1 MRMRDAVTVFHSEEF
16 GEIRTADVDG
26 KIFFCG
32 NDVAKGLGYTN
43 PNKAIKDHCRAITKR
58 YSPISG
64 KMQEINFIPE
74 SDVYRLIVSSKLPT
88 AERFEKWVFE
98 DVLPSIRKHGGYL
111 TAEMRDQVLSDPD
124 TLIRLATE
132 LKAERAEKLR
142 LQSENEQNAPKV
154 LFAEAVSKSQT
165 DILVGEMAK
174 ILCQNG
180 MDVGQNRFF
189 KILRRD
195 GYLMKERGTQKNI
208 PTQRSIQAGLMR
220 VKETAIQ
227 HADGRTTVNITPLVT
242 AKGQMHFIQRYIQ
255 TAGG

>member
-1 MRMRDAVTVFHSEEF
+1 MRDAVTVFHSEEF
-16 GEIRTADVDG
+16 GDIRTADVDG
-26 KIFFCG
+26 KIYFCG

-98 DVLPSIRKHGGYL
+98 EVLPSIRKHGGYL
-111 TAEMRDQVLSDPD
+111 TAQMRDQVLSDPD

-154 LFAEAVSKSQT
+154 LFADSVAKAQT

-180 MDVGQNRFF
+180 MNVGQNRFF
-189 KILRRD
+189 KILRHD
-195 GYLMKERGTQKNI
+195 GFLMKERGTQKNI
-208 PTQRSIQAGLMR
+208 PTQKSMQAGLMR
-220 VKETAIQ
+220 IKETAIQ

-242 AKGQMHFIQRYIQ
+242 AKGQLYFVNKYCEK
-255 TAGG
+255 AGG

>member
-1 MRMRDAVTVFHSEEF
+1 MRDAVTVFHNEEF

-32 NDVAKGLGYTN
+32 NDVAKALGYAK
-43 PNKAIKDHCRAITKR
+43 PNNAIQRYCRATLKR
-58 YSPISG
+58 GSPISG

-242 AKGQMHFIQRYIQ
+242 AKGQMHFIHRYIQ